1 MTLNVKKAMEVVQ
14 KFEMVWP
21 HRESNDPRGQGKP
34 PLKQQQEPFAVN
46 MMGIP
51 VKETTTGERMGL
63 YRKGMT
69 GPTPLSY
76 NPLTAE

>member
-1 MTLNVKKAMEVVQ
+1 
-14 KFEMVWP
+14 
-21 HRESNDPRGQGKP
+21 
-34 PLKQQQEPFAVN
+34 

-69 GPTPLSY
+69 GPVPNAY